1 MSYTWITYSTATGA
15 LGAHSQTLSPMIQA
29 TTVTVGSGTPTTKT
43 TSTTTPTAST
53 TTTYANNA
61 QVTLEGVAG
70 ALITN
75 YAIKDANGNQ
85 WAIPNVTIG
94 ENGTTT
100 TTATCE
106 VTTAAISVTASEVW
120 TIVAPNANVT
130 GMTNAASTTTETVV
144 TIAFDP
150 NLIHTGQAIIGPFD
164 GKTVIMSADEQ
175 AAYANPQAYL
185 YQSGAFVANSA
196 YPAMQLAQA
205 QQTQITAIEA
215 GMNATLTGGFTSSA
229 NGTAIVYGYAAG
241 DIQHMQGIATAS
253 LLNVETWPIAYA
265 NIEGTEVAL
274 TQAQFTQL
282 VTDANTFNWA
292 QIKQARTLIANIEAA
307 TTVADV
313 QAVVWQAAT
322 Y

>member
-1 MSYTWITYSTATGA
+1 MAYTWITYNTQTGA
-15 LGAHSQTLSPMIQA
+15 LGAHSQTQSPMVQT
-29 TTVTVGSGTPTTKT
+29 TTVTVGTDAPKVTT
-43 TSTTTPTAST
+43 TSTTTLTPSTNT
-53 TTTYANNA
+53 TTSETD
-61 QVTLEGVAG
+61 GV
-70 ALITN
+70 
-75 YAIKDANGNQ
+75 
-85 WAIPNVTIG
+85 
-94 ENGTTT
+94 TTT
-100 TTATCE
+100 TT
-106 VTTAAISVTASEVW
+106 
-120 TIVAPNANVT
+120 
-130 GMTNAASTTTETVV
+130 V
-144 TIAFDP
+144 TIEFDP

-164 GKTVIMSADEQ
+164 GVTAVMTADEQ
-175 AAYANPQAYL
+175 AAYATPQAYL

-205 QQTQITAIEA
+205 MQAQVTAIEA
-215 GMNATLTGGFTSSA
+215 GMNATLAGGFTSSA
-229 NGTAIVYGYAAG
+229 NGTAIVYGYAAS

-265 NIEGTEVAL
+265 NIEGAEVAL

-292 QIKQARTLIANIEAA
+292 QIKQVRTLIASIETA